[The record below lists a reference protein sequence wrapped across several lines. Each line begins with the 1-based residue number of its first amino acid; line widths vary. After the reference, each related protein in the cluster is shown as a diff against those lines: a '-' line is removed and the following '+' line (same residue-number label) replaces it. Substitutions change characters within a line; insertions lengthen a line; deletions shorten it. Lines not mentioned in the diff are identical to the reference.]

1 MRAFVRRRT
10 LRPFFIALACSAL
23 IPASGASGAERPV
36 RIDIPPS
43 VQADGS
49 AFTLGDIA
57 RLSGPDRVRDVL
69 STLILSVEEGGVV
82 TREQVIRAV
91 EASGLEGVR
100 LEVRMPDRVRVEAA
114 GSDGAPGAE
123 NGGRFSPDESL
134 VSVIKSLAAWDGD
147 VEVSHAGPVPE
158 GRLVSPASLVPG
170 SAAATLRFRDGAGRE
185 RSLAVRLAWTQN
197 VLVMARSVPRGQP
210 LVAEDFVMRPMRIA
224 KPGVYAVQ
232 LSQAVGR
239 TSRRPLL
246 QGKPVPLEFLS
257 EPPAVERGKTVR
269 IVVRRGGLVAT
280 AKGVLLDD
288 GIAGA
293 VVRVR
298 RADDKKVVLRA
309 RVLDSETV
317 EVDVP

>member
-1 MRAFVRRRT
+1 MAFACA
-10 LRPFFIALACSAL
+10 ALLSTSVAL
-23 IPASGASGAERPV
+23 SAERPV

-134 VSVIKSLAAWDGD
+134 ASVIKSLAAWDGD

-280 AKGVLLDD
+280 VKGVLLDD
-288 GIAGA
+288 GAAGA

-298 RADDKKVVLRA
+298 RVDDKKVVLRA
-309 RVLDSETV
+309 RVLDNETV

>member
-1 MRAFVRRRT
+1 M
-10 LRPFFIALACSAL
+10 ALACAAL
-23 IPASGASGAERPV
+23 LPTSGASGAERPV
-36 RIDIPPS
+36 RIDIPPF
-43 VQADGS
+43 VQADGT

-57 RLSGPDRVRDVL
+57 RISGPDRVRDAL
-69 STLILSVEEGGVV
+69 SPLILSVEEGGVV
-82 TREQVIRAV
+82 TREQVVRAV

-114 GSDGAPGAE
+114 GTDGTPRKGD
-123 NGGRFSPDESL
+123 GGRFSPDESL
-134 VSVIKSLAAWDGD
+134 ISVIKSLAAWDGD

-185 RSLAVRLAWTQN
+185 RSLAVRLTWTRN

-210 LVAEDFVMRPMRIA
+210 LAAEDFVTRPMRIA
-224 KPGVYAVQ
+224 NPGVYAVQ

-239 TSRRPLL
+239 TSRRPLP

-257 EPPAVERGKTVR
+257 MPPVAKKGRSVL
-269 IVVRRGGLVAT
+269 IVVRQGGLIAAV
-280 AKGVLLDD
+280 KGVLLDD
-288 GIAGA
+288 GAAGG

>member
-1 MRAFVRRRT
+1 M
-10 LRPFFIALACSAL
+10 ALACAAL
-23 IPASGASGAERPV
+23 LSTSVALSAERPV

-134 VSVIKSLAAWDGD
+134 ASVIKSLAAWDGD
-147 VEVSHAGPVPE
+147 VAVSHAGPVPE

-280 AKGVLLDD
+280 VKGVLLDD
-288 GIAGA
+288 GAAGA

-298 RADDKKVVLRA
+298 RVDDKKVVLRA

>member
-1 MRAFVRRRT
+1 
-10 LRPFFIALACSAL
+10 
-23 IPASGASGAERPV
+23 
-36 RIDIPPS
+36 
-43 VQADGS
+43 
-49 AFTLGDIA
+49 
-57 RLSGPDRVRDVL
+57 
-69 STLILSVEEGGVV
+69 
-82 TREQVIRAV
+82 
-91 EASGLEGVR
+91 
-100 LEVRMPDRVRVEAA
+100 MPDRVRVEAA
-114 GSDGAPGAE
+114 GTDGTPRKGD
-123 NGGRFSPDESL
+123 GGRFSPDESL
-134 VSVIKSLAAWDGD
+134 ISVIKSLAAWDGD

-185 RSLAVRLAWTQN
+185 RSLAVRLTWTRN

-210 LVAEDFVMRPMRIA
+210 LAAEDFVTRPMRIA
-224 KPGVYAVQ
+224 NPGVYAVQ

-239 TSRRPLL
+239 TSRRPLP

-257 EPPAVERGKTVR
+257 MPPVAKKGRTVL
-269 IVVRRGGLVAT
+269 IVVRQGGLIAAV
-280 AKGVLLDD
+280 KGVLLDD
-288 GIAGA
+288 GAAGG

>member
-1 MRAFVRRRT
+1 M
-10 LRPFFIALACSAL
+10 ALACAAL
-23 IPASGASGAERPV
+23 LSTSVALSAERPV

-82 TREQVIRAV
+82 TREQVLRAV

-134 VSVIKSLAAWDGD
+134 ASVIKSLAAWDGD

-280 AKGVLLDD
+280 VKGVLLDD
-288 GIAGA
+288 GAAGA

-298 RADDKKVVLRA
+298 RVDDKKVVLRA

>member
-1 MRAFVRRRT
+1 MRRRG
-10 LRPFFIALACSAL
+10 LRPFFMALACAAL
-23 IPASGASGAERPV
+23 LSTSVALSAERPV

-134 VSVIKSLAAWDGD
+134 ASVIKSLAAWDGD

-210 LVAEDFVMRPMRIA
+210 LVAEDFVTRPMRIA
-224 KPGVYAVQ
+224 KPGVYAAQ

-239 TSRRPLL
+239 TSRKPLP

-257 EPPAVERGKTVR
+257 ELPTAEKGKTVR

-288 GIAGA
+288 GAVGA

-298 RADDKKVVLRA
+298 RADDKKVVIRA

>member
-1 MRAFVRRRT
+1 MRRRG
-10 LRPFFIALACSAL
+10 LRPFFMALACAAL
-23 IPASGASGAERPV
+23 LSTSVALSAERPV

-134 VSVIKSLAAWDGD
+134 ASVIKSLAAWDGD

-280 AKGVLLDD
+280 VKGVLLDD
-288 GIAGA
+288 GAAGA

-298 RADDKKVVLRA
+298 RVDDKKVVLRA

>member
-1 MRAFVRRRT
+1 MRRRG
-10 LRPFFIALACSAL
+10 LRPFFMALACAAL
-23 IPASGASGAERPV
+23 LSTSVALSAERPV

-82 TREQVIRAV
+82 TREQVLRAV

-114 GSDGAPGAE
+114 GSGGAPGAE
-123 NGGRFSPDESL
+123 NSGRFSPDESL
-134 VSVIKSLAAWDGD
+134 ASVIKSLAAWDGD

-280 AKGVLLDD
+280 VKGVLLDD
-288 GIAGA
+288 GAAGA

-298 RADDKKVVLRA
+298 RVDDKKVVLRA

>member
-1 MRAFVRRRT
+1 M
-10 LRPFFIALACSAL
+10 ALACAAL
-23 IPASGASGAERPV
+23 LSTSVALSAERPV

-134 VSVIKSLAAWDGD
+134 ASVIKSLAAWDGD

-280 AKGVLLDD
+280 VKGVLLDD
-288 GIAGA
+288 GAAGA

-298 RADDKKVVLRA
+298 RVDDKKVVLRA

>member
-1 MRAFVRRRT
+1 M
-10 LRPFFIALACSAL
+10 ALACAAL
-23 IPASGASGAERPV
+23 LSTSVALSAERPV

-69 STLILSVEEGGVV
+69 STLIMSVEEGGVV

-134 VSVIKSLAAWDGD
+134 ASVIKSLAAWDGD

-280 AKGVLLDD
+280 VKGVLLDD
-288 GIAGA
+288 GAAGA

-298 RADDKKVVLRA
+298 RVDDKKVVLRA

>member
-1 MRAFVRRRT
+1 M
-10 LRPFFIALACSAL
+10 ALACAAL
-23 IPASGASGAERPV
+23 LSTSVALSAERPV

-134 VSVIKSLAAWDGD
+134 ASVIKSLAAWDGD

-239 TSRRPLL
+239 TSRRPLP

-280 AKGVLLDD
+280 VKGVLLDD
-288 GIAGA
+288 GAAGA

-298 RADDKKVVLRA
+298 RVDDKKVVLRA

>member
-1 MRAFVRRRT
+1 M
-10 LRPFFIALACSAL
+10 ALACAAL
-23 IPASGASGAERPV
+23 LSTSVALSAERPV

-134 VSVIKSLAAWDGD
+134 ASVIKSLAAWDGD

-280 AKGVLLDD
+280 VKGVLLDD
-288 GIAGA
+288 GAAGA

-298 RADDKKVVLRA
+298 RVDDKKVVLRA
-309 RVLDSETV
+309 RVLDNETV

>member
-1 MRAFVRRRT
+1 MRRRG
-10 LRPFFIALACSAL
+10 LRPFFMALACAAL
-23 IPASGASGAERPV
+23 LSTSVALSAERPV

-134 VSVIKSLAAWDGD
+134 ASVIKSLAAWDGD

-239 TSRRPLL
+239 TSRRPLP

-280 AKGVLLDD
+280 VKGVLLDD
-288 GIAGA
+288 GAAGA

-298 RADDKKVVLRA
+298 RVDDKKVVLRA

>member
-1 MRAFVRRRT
+1 M
-10 LRPFFIALACSAL
+10 ALACAAL
-23 IPASGASGAERPV
+23 LSTSVALSAERPV

-57 RLSGPDRVRDVL
+57 WLSGPDRVRDVL

-134 VSVIKSLAAWDGD
+134 ASVIKSLAAWDGD

-280 AKGVLLDD
+280 VKGVLLDD
-288 GIAGA
+288 GAAGA

-298 RADDKKVVLRA
+298 RVDDKKVVLRA

>member
-1 MRAFVRRRT
+1 MRRRG
-10 LRPFFIALACSAL
+10 LRPFFMALACAAL
-23 IPASGASGAERPV
+23 LSTSVALSAERPV

-49 AFTLGDIA
+49 AVTLGDIA

-134 VSVIKSLAAWDGD
+134 ASVIKSLAAWDGD

-280 AKGVLLDD
+280 VKGVLLDD
-288 GIAGA
+288 GAAGA

-298 RADDKKVVLRA
+298 RVDDKKVVLRA

>member
-1 MRAFVRRRT
+1 MRRRG
-10 LRPFFIALACSAL
+10 LRPFFMALACAAL
-23 IPASGASGAERPV
+23 LSTSVALSAERPV

-100 LEVRMPDRVRVEAA
+100 LEVRMPDRVRVEAS
-114 GSDGAPGAE
+114 GSDGTPGGE
-123 NGGRFSPDESL
+123 GGGRFASDESL

-147 VEVSHAGPVPE
+147 VEVSHAGPIPE

-170 SAAATLRFRDGAGRE
+170 CAAATLRFRDGAGRE
-185 RSLAVRLAWTQN
+185 RSLAVRLTWTRN

-210 LVAEDFVMRPMRIA
+210 LAAEDFVTRPMRIA
-224 KPGVYAVQ
+224 NPGVYAVQ

-239 TSRRPLL
+239 TSRRPLP

-257 EPPAVERGKTVR
+257 MPPVAKKGRTVL
-269 IVVRRGGLVAT
+269 IVVRQGGLMAAV
-280 AKGVLLDD
+280 KGILLED
-288 GIAGA
+288 GAAGDI
-293 VVRVR
+293 VRVR

-309 RVLDSETV
+309 RVLDSKTV

>member
-1 MRAFVRRRT
+1 MDCVRRRI
-10 LRPFFIALACSAL
+10 LRLFFIVLACSAL

-134 VSVIKSLAAWDGD
+134 ASVIKSLAAWDGD

-210 LVAEDFVMRPMRIA
+210 LATEDFVTRPMRIA
-224 KPGVYAVQ
+224 KPGVYAAQ

-239 TSRRPLL
+239 TSRRPLP

-257 EPPAVERGKTVR
+257 MPPVAKKGRTVL
-269 IVVRRGGLVAT
+269 IVVRQGGLMAAV
-280 AKGVLLDD
+280 KGILLED
-288 GIAGA
+288 GAAGDI
-293 VVRVR
+293 VRVR

>member
-1 MRAFVRRRT
+1 MRRRG
-10 LRPFFIALACSAL
+10 LRPFFMALACAAL
-23 IPASGASGAERPV
+23 LSTSVALSAERPV

-134 VSVIKSLAAWDGD
+134 ASVIKSLAAWDGD

-280 AKGVLLDD
+280 VKGVLLDD
-288 GIAGA
+288 GAAGA

-298 RADDKKVVLRA
+298 RVDDKKVVLRA
-309 RVLDSETV
+309 RVLDNETV

>member
-1 MRAFVRRRT
+1 MAFACA
-10 LRPFFIALACSAL
+10 ALLSTSVAL
-23 IPASGASGAERPV
+23 SAERPV

-134 VSVIKSLAAWDGD
+134 ASVIKSLAAWDGD

-280 AKGVLLDD
+280 VKGVLLDD
-288 GIAGA
+288 GAAGA

-298 RADDKKVVLRA
+298 RVDDKKVVLRA